1 MADYTVTEFL
11 SLLFELEHNRRFLR
25 LRRELERR
33 YHRLSGQGSRR
44 EAYIDSV
51 LALLWESDA
60 DSQTVLAGR

>member
-1 MADYTVTEFL
+1 MADYTVPEFL
-11 SLLFELEHNRRFLR
+11 GLLYELERNRRFMH

-33 YHRLSGQGSRR
+33 YRGLRDPKFRQ

-60 DSQTVLAGR
+60 EPQSVLAGR